1 MLLEIIAVMI
11 AAWVGIEW
19 TKQRASTAVPRALLP
34 CQTVCAKAAAAM
46 NKPAVIRTAEK
57 LRILIEASSL
67 KGVSLPPRFY
77 AI

>member
-1 MLLEIIAVMI
+1 
-11 AAWVGIEW
+11 
-19 TKQRASTAVPRALLP
+19 
-34 CQTVCAKAAAAM
+34 M